1 MSGLAG
7 IRPAAGAEGTP
18 LAPVAAALAHR
29 GPAGQLDLDLTA
41 GARLSVRHRDGERVT
56 ARSSDGVVVVLDGE
70 LYATAVL
77 AEELAAAGHPVPAD
91 ADDPSLALAA
101 YAAFGLGG
109 LGWLDGAFALVIHD
123 GRDGATH
130 LAVDR
135 AGAGALYRVTTA
147 DGSTLYASEP
157 TALLAA
163 EGVPAAPDDAVLRQ
177 FLRSGVSDTGEATFF
192 AGISRVT
199 AGQVVTLTDAEAGTG
214 AGVRST
220 AYPVPDP
227 TAPTAAAS
235 TLDAAVAIRA
245 NGGRVLTRLS
255 HGLAGTVLAAKAG
268 AGEVVVGNYPPYG
281 DGESGATAK
290 ALAALGTGARTVDVD
305 PGDHLAEFV
314 RAVGEPV
321 GDLASYALYAIT
333 ASIAD
338 DADALLAAD
347 GADAVLAAGAPGPK
361 KAGSKRP
368 VEVDALLISENGTVA
383 DPRARQAAGV
393 ATALR
398 VADRAG
404 ARAGVRV
411 RLPYADAVAARS
423 LGEAALTRPG
433 GGEAVLKTVAGN
445 LGTGSLAPGA
455 PVRDWLLRMKNRVY
469 GEFLSESFTNRPW
482 VRQHAVL
489 VAFEDFIKGRNA
501 DAALFWRL
509 LSVELW
515 MREFFDPEPEA
526 AEPVRTKGL
535 LEANAR
541 KQLEITVD
549 GERWIRFPVRTELFA
564 TGDPYSERITSYVR
578 GLVDAVWADG
588 AYRQNFTKPWYVLV
602 SEKIVAISQGRSYFI
617 WDIQPSW
624 WARTLS
630 KFVVRTPYGIGL
642 GSPWTMQLAIQEAG
656 LARILAASA
665 AGAAGKVLGKRGV
678 FYNVAGHSV
687 RAIDG
692 PTEYSAYPSNVSA
705 KLAPAR
711 PDEVSAELLAAL
723 RAALPAE
730 AAATLAGVVVIDAN
744 DIGRNVLGHAADRP
758 ARFFE
763 ELFADNPLGQG
774 SEQTPIA
781 VAVPAE

>member
-7 IRPAAGAEGTP
+7 IRPAAGAEGTS

-29 GPAGQLDLDLTA
+29 GPAGRRDLDLDS
-41 GARLSVRHRDGERVT
+41 GVRLSVCHRDGERVT
-56 ARSSDGVVVVLDGE
+56 ARTGDGVVAVLDGE
-70 LYATAVL
+70 LYATAAVT
-77 AEELAAAGHPVPAD
+77 AELAAAGHAVPAD
-91 ADDPSLALAA
+91 ADDVTLALTA
-101 YAAFGLGG
+101 YTAFGVGG
-109 LGWLDGAFALVIHD
+109 LGRLDGAFALVIHD

-147 DGSTLYASEP
+147 DGGTLYASEP

-163 EGVPAAPDDAVLRQ
+163 DGVESAPDDAVVRR
-177 FLRSGVSDTGEATFF
+177 FLRTGVSDTGEATFF

-199 AGQVVTLTDAEAGTG
+199 AGQVVTLTDAG
-214 AGVRST
+214 AHAT

-227 TAPTAAAS
+227 TAPTAVATAV
-235 TLDAAVAIRA
+235 DDAVAVRA
-245 NGGRVLTRLS
+245 TGGRVVTRLS
-255 HGLAGTVLAAKAG
+255 HGLAGAVLAARAQ
-268 AGEVVVGNYPPYG
+268 AAEVVVGNYPPYG
-281 DGESGATAK
+281 DGENGATAK
-290 ALAALGTGARTVDVD
+290 TLAALGTGARTVDVD

-321 GDLASYALYAIT
+321 GDLAAYALYAIT
-333 ASIAD
+333 GSVAGT
-338 DADALLAAD
+338 ADALLAAD
-347 GADAVLAAGAPGPK
+347 GADAVLAAAQPRSK
-361 KAGSKRP
+361 KP
-368 VEVDALLISENGTVA
+368 VDVPALLTAENGTVPDA
-383 DPRARQAAGV
+383 RDRQAGGI

-411 RLPYADAVAARS
+411 RLPYTDAVAARA

-433 GGEAVLKTVAGN
+433 GGEAVLEAIAGTSAT
-445 LGTGSLAPGA
+445 TGMAPGA

-509 LSVELW
+509 LAVELW
-515 MREFFDPEPEA
+515 MREFFDPRPEA
-526 AEPVRTKGL
+526 AEPVRIKGP
-535 LEANAR
+535 LEANAGKR
-541 KQLEITVD
+541 LEITVD

-564 TGDPYSERITSYVR
+564 TGDPYAPRITAYVG
-578 GLVDAVWADG
+578 GLVDAIRADG
-588 AYRQNFTKPWYVLV
+588 TYERNLTRPWYVLV
-602 SEKIVAISQGRSYFI
+602 SEKIIAISQGRSYFI

-656 LARILAASA
+656 LTRILAASA
-665 AGAAGKVLGKRGV
+665 AGAAGKVLGRRGV

-711 PDEVSAELLAAL
+711 PDEVSRELLAAL

-744 DIGRNVLGHAADRP
+744 DIGRNVLGLAADRP

-763 ELFADNPLGQG
+763 DLFGDNPLGQG
-774 SEQTPIA
+774 AEQTPVA

>member
-29 GPAGQLDLDLTA
+29 GPAGQLDLDLDA
-41 GARLSVRHRDGERVT
+41 GVRLSVRYREGERVT
-56 ARSSDGVVVVLDGE
+56 ARTDDGVVAVLDGE
-70 LYATAVL
+70 LYATTVL

-91 ADDPSLALAA
+91 AGAPALALAA
-101 YAAFGLGG
+101 YTAFGLGG
-109 LGWLDGAFALVIHD
+109 LGRLDGAFALVVHD

-147 DGSTLYASEP
+147 DGGTLYASEP

-163 EGVPAAPDDAVLRQ
+163 EGVAAGPDDAVVRH
-177 FLRSGVSDTGEATFF
+177 FLRTGVSDTGEATFF
-192 AGISRVT
+192 AGISRVV
-199 AGQVVTLTDAEAGTG
+199 AGQVVTLTDAG
-214 AGVRST
+214 ARAT

-227 TAPTAAAS
+227 TAATDVAAVV
-235 TLDAAVAIRA
+235 DAAVAVRA
-245 NGGRVLTRLS
+245 AGDRVVTRLS
-255 HGLAGTVLAAKAG
+255 HGLAGTVLAARAQ
-268 AGEVVVGNYPPYG
+268 AAEVVVGNYPPYG

-314 RAVGEPV
+314 RAAGEPV
-321 GDLASYALYAIT
+321 GDLATYALYAIT
-333 ASIAD
+333 GSV

-347 GADAVLAAGAPGPK
+347 GADALLATAAPRSK
-361 KAGSKRP
+361 KP
-368 VEVDALLISENGTVA
+368 VDVSALLVGQNGTVA
-383 DPRARQAAGV
+383 DPRDRQAAGV

-433 GGEAVLKTVAGN
+433 GGEAVLKAVAGT
-445 LGTGSLAPGA
+445 LPAAGIAPGA

-515 MREFFDPEPEA
+515 MREFFDPRPEA
-526 AEPVRTKGL
+526 AEPVRIKGP
-535 LEANAR
+535 LEANAG

-564 TGDPYSERITSYVR
+564 TGDPYAEQITSYVR

-588 AYRQNFTKPWYVLV
+588 AYTQNFARPWYVLV

-656 LARILAASA
+656 LSRILAASA
-665 AGAAGKVLGKRGV
+665 AGAVGKVIGKRGV

-711 PDEVSAELLAAL
+711 PDEVSGELLAAL

-730 AAATLAGVVVIDAN
+730 AGATLAGVVVIDAN
-744 DIGRNVLGHAADRP
+744 DIGRNVLGMAADRP

>member
-7 IRPAAGAEGTP
+7 IRPAAGAEGTS

-29 GPAGQLDLDLTA
+29 GPAGRLDLDLDS
-41 GARLSVRHRDGERVT
+41 GARLSVCHRDGERVT
-56 ARSSDGVVVVLDGE
+56 ARTGDGVVAVLDGE
-70 LYATAVL
+70 LYATAAVT
-77 AEELAAAGHPVPAD
+77 AELAAAGHAVPAD
-91 ADDPSLALAA
+91 ADDVTLALTA
-101 YAAFGLGG
+101 YTAFGVGG
-109 LGWLDGAFALVIHD
+109 LGRLDGAFALVIHD

-147 DGSTLYASEP
+147 DGGTLYASEP

-163 EGVPAAPDDAVLRQ
+163 DGVESAPDDAVVRR
-177 FLRSGVSDTGEATFF
+177 FLRTGVSDTGEATFF

-199 AGQVVTLTDAEAGTG
+199 AGQVVTLTDAG
-214 AGVRST
+214 ARAT

-227 TAPTAAAS
+227 TAPTAVAS
-235 TLDAAVAIRA
+235 TVDDAVAVRA
-245 NGGRVLTRLS
+245 TGGRVVTRLS
-255 HGLAGTVLAAKAG
+255 HGLAGAVLAARAQ
-268 AGEVVVGNYPPYG
+268 AAEVVVGNYPPYG
-281 DGESGATAK
+281 DGENGATAK
-290 ALAALGTGARTVDVD
+290 TLAALGTGARTVDVD

-321 GDLASYALYAIT
+321 GDLAAYALYAIT
-333 ASIAD
+333 GSVAGT
-338 DADALLAAD
+338 ADALLAAD
-347 GADAVLAAGAPGPK
+347 GADAVLAAAQPRSK
-361 KAGSKRP
+361 KP
-368 VEVDALLISENGTVA
+368 VDVPALLTAENGTVPDA
-383 DPRARQAAGV
+383 RDRQAGGI

-411 RLPYADAVAARS
+411 RLPYTDAVAARS

-433 GGEAVLKTVAGN
+433 GGEAVLKAIAGTSAT
-445 LGTGSLAPGA
+445 TGMAPGA

-509 LSVELW
+509 LAVELW
-515 MREFFDPEPEA
+515 MREFFDPRPEA
-526 AEPVRTKGL
+526 AEPVRIKGP
-535 LEANAR
+535 LEANAGKR
-541 KQLEITVD
+541 LEITVD

-564 TGDPYSERITSYVR
+564 TGDPYAPRITAYVG
-578 GLVDAVWADG
+578 GLVDAIRADG
-588 AYRQNFTKPWYVLV
+588 TYERNLSRPWYVLV
-602 SEKIVAISQGRSYFI
+602 SEKIIAISQGRSYFI

-656 LARILAASA
+656 LTRILAASA
-665 AGAAGKVLGKRGV
+665 AGAAGKVLGRRGV

-711 PDEVSAELLAAL
+711 PDEVSRELLAAL

-744 DIGRNVLGHAADRP
+744 DIGRNVLGLAADRP

-763 ELFADNPLGQG
+763 DLFGDNPLGQG
-774 SEQTPIA
+774 AEQTPVA

>member
-1 MSGLAG
+1 VLA
-7 IRPAAGAEGTP
+7 
-18 LAPVAAALAHR
+18 
-29 GPAGQLDLDLTA
+29 
-41 GARLSVRHRDGERVT
+41 
-56 ARSSDGVVVVLDGE
+56 VLDGE
-70 LYATAVL
+70 LYARPVL
-77 AEELAAAGHPVPAD
+77 EKELADAGHAVPAD
-91 ADDPSLALAA
+91 ADDVTLALAA
-101 YAAFGLGG
+101 YTAFGLGG
-109 LGWLDGAFALVIHD
+109 LGRLDGAFALVVHD

-135 AGAGALYRVTTA
+135 DGAGALYRVATA
-147 DGSTLYASEP
+147 DGGTLYASEP
-157 TALLAA
+157 AALLAA
-163 EGVPAAPDDAVLRQ
+163 EGVESAPDDAVVRH
-177 FLRSGVSDTGEATFF
+177 FLRTGVSDTGEATFF
-192 AGISRVT
+192 AGISRIV
-199 AGQVVTLTDAEAGTG
+199 AGQVVTLTDAGTR
-214 AGVRST
+214 AM
-220 AYPVPDP
+220 AYPVPDR
-227 TAPTAAAS
+227 TAS
-235 TLDAAVAIRA
+235 TDVASVLDAAVAVRA
-245 NGGRVLTRLS
+245 TGDRVVTRLS
-255 HGLAGTVLAAKAG
+255 HGLAGTVVAARSGPA
-268 AGEVVVGNYPPYG
+268 EVVVGNYPPYG

-314 RAVGEPV
+314 RTVGEPV

-333 ASIAD
+333 GSVAD
-338 DADALLAAD
+338 HADALLAAD
-347 GADAVLAAGAPGPK
+347 GADAVLAAAAPRSK
-361 KAGSKRP
+361 KP
-368 VEVDALLISENGTVA
+368 VDVSALLVGQNGTVA
-383 DPRARQAAGV
+383 GARDRQAAGV

-433 GGEAVLKTVAGN
+433 GGDAVLKAVVGTLPAAGI
-445 LGTGSLAPGA
+445 APGA

-482 VRQHAVL
+482 VRQHDVL
-489 VAFEDFIKGRNA
+489 VAFEDFIKGRNS

-509 LSVELW
+509 LAVELW
-515 MREFFDPEPEA
+515 MREFFDPKPA
-526 AEPVRTKGL
+526 AVEPVRIKGP
-535 LEANAR
+535 LEANAG

-564 TGDPYSERITSYVR
+564 TGDPYAEQITSYVR
-578 GLVDAVWADG
+578 GLVDAVHADG
-588 AYRQNFTKPWYVLV
+588 SYVQNFARPWYVLV

-630 KFVVRTPYGIGL
+630 RFVVRTPYGIGL

-656 LARILAASA
+656 LGRILAASA

-711 PDEVSAELLAAL
+711 PDEVSSDLLAAL
-723 RAALPAE
+723 RKALPAE
-730 AAATLAGVVVIDAN
+730 FAATLAGVVVIDAN
-744 DIGRNVLGHAADRP
+744 DIGRNVLGQAADRP

-763 ELFADNPLGQG
+763 ELFGDNPLGQG

>member
-7 IRPAAGAEGTP
+7 IRPAAGAPGAGDV
-18 LAPVAAALAHR
+18 LAPVADALAPVAGALAHR
-29 GPAGQLDLDLTA
+29 GPAGEQSFDLPGGGRLAVRYRA
-41 GARLSVRHRDGERVT
+41 GEAGSARTG
-56 ARSSDGVVVVLDGE
+56 DGVVAVLDGE
-70 LYATAVL
+70 LYATATL
-77 AEELAAAGHPVPAD
+77 QKELADAGHAVSAD
-91 ADDPSLALAA
+91 ADDVTLALAA
-101 YAAFGLGG
+101 YTAFGIGG
-109 LGWLDGAFALVIHD
+109 IGRLDGAFALVVHD
-123 GRDGATH
+123 GRDGHTH

-135 AGAGALYRVTTA
+135 AGAGALYRTTLA
-147 DGSTLYASEP
+147 DGATVFASEP
-157 TALLAA
+157 AALL
-163 EGVPAAPDDAVLRQ
+163 EVVEAAPDDAVVRR
-177 FLRSGVSDTGEATFF
+177 FLRTGVGGTGEATFF
-192 AGISRVT
+192 AGISRV
-199 AGQVVTLTDAEAGTG
+199 APEQVVTLSDQ
-214 AGVRST
+214 GVHAT
-220 AYPVPDP
+220 AHPVPDP
-227 TAPTAAAS
+227 TAPSDTVAV
-235 TLDAAVAIRA
+235 LDAAIAIRA
-245 NGGRVLTRLS
+245 RTPGSVAVRLS
-255 HGLAGTVLAAKAG
+255 HGVAGSLLARHADG
-268 AGEVVVGNYPPYG
+268 AEVVAATFPPFG
-281 DGESGATAK
+281 KTPAV
-290 ALAALGTGARTVDVD
+290 ARTVQVD
-305 PGDHLAEFV
+305 PGEALTEFI

-321 GDLASYALYAIT
+321 GDLAAYATYAVAAALAGST
-333 ASIAD
+333 
-338 DADALLAAD
+338 DALLAAD
-347 GADAVLAAGAPGPK
+347 GVEAVLAVPAARSK
-361 KAGSKRP
+361 KP
-368 VEVDALLISENGTVA
+368 VDLAALLVA
-383 DPRARQAAGV
+383 AGEDGQDGDPRQLRAAGV
-393 ATALR
+393 ADALR

-404 ARAGVRV
+404 ARTGVKV
-411 RLPYADAVAARS
+411 RLPYADAVVARS

-433 GGEAVLKTVAGN
+433 GGEAVLKAAGGKEA
-445 LGTGSLAPGA
+445 LEPGA

-509 LSVELW
+509 LAVELW
-515 MREFFDPEPEA
+515 MREFVDPKPEA
-526 AEPVRTKGL
+526 AEPIRIKGP
-535 LEANAR
+535 LEANASKR
-541 KQLEITVD
+541 LEIAVD
-549 GERWIRFPVRTELFA
+549 GEKWLRFPVRTELFA
-564 TGDPYSERITSYVR
+564 DGADLGPEITGYVR
-578 GLVDAVWADG
+578 GLVDAVIADG
-588 AYRQNFTKPWYVLV
+588 TYTQNFGKPWYVLV

-656 LARILAASA
+656 LPRILAASA

-723 RAALPAE
+723 KRALPEQMAQ
-730 AAATLAGVVVIDAN
+730 TLAGVVVIDAN
-744 DIGRNVLGHAADRP
+744 DIGRNVLGLAADRP

-781 VAVPAE
+781 VAVPV

>member
-7 IRPAAGAEGTP
+7 IRPAAGAEGSS

-41 GARLSVRHRDGERVT
+41 GGRLSVRHRDGERVT
-56 ARSSDGVVVVLDGE
+56 ARTSDGVVVVLDGE
-70 LYATAVL
+70 LYATGVL
-77 AEELAAAGHPVPAD
+77 AEELAAAGHPVPAE
-91 ADDPSLALAA
+91 ADDPALALAA
-101 YAAFGLGG
+101 YTAFGLGG
-109 LGWLDGAFALVIHD
+109 LGRLDGAFALVVHD

-135 AGAGALYRVTTA
+135 AGAGALYRTTTA

-157 TALLAA
+157 AALLAA
-163 EGVPAAPDDAVLRQ
+163 EGVESAPDEAVVGH
-177 FLRSGVSDTGEATFF
+177 FLRTGVSDTGEATFF
-192 AGISRVT
+192 AGVSRVT
-199 AGQVVTLTDAEAGTG
+199 AGQVVTLTDG
-214 AGVRST
+214 AVRAT

-227 TAPTAAAS
+227 TAPVDVTSA
-235 TLDAAVAIRA
+235 LDAAVAVRA
-245 NGGRVLTRLS
+245 AGDRVLTRLS
-255 HGLAGTVLAAKAG
+255 HGLAGTVLAARAG
-268 AGEVVVGNYPPYG
+268 TPGVVVGNYPPYG

-305 PGDHLAEFV
+305 PGDHLADFV
-314 RAVGEPV
+314 RAMGEPV
-321 GDLASYALYAIT
+321 GDLAAYALYAIT
-333 ASIAD
+333 GAVA
-338 DADALLAAD
+338 ATTDALLAAD
-347 GADAVLAAGAPGPK
+347 GADAVLAAAAPRSK
-361 KAGSKRP
+361 KP
-368 VEVDALLISENGTVA
+368 VDVTALLISENGTAA
-383 DPRARQAAGV
+383 DPRDRQAAGV

-411 RLPYADAVAARS
+411 RLPYADPGVARS

-433 GGEAVLKTVAGN
+433 GGDAALKAVAGT
-445 LGTGSLAPGA
+445 LPATGIAPGA

-501 DAALFWRL
+501 EAPLFWRL
-509 LSVELW
+509 LAVELW
-515 MREFFDPEPEA
+515 MREFFDPRPEA
-526 AEPVRTKGL
+526 AEPVRIKGP

-549 GERWIRFPVRTELFA
+549 GDRWIRFPVRTELFG
-564 TGDPYSERITSYVR
+564 TGDPYAERITGYVR
-578 GLVDAVWADG
+578 DLVDAVHADG
-588 AYRQNFTKPWYVLV
+588 TYAQNFTRPWYVLV

-630 KFVVRTPYGIGL
+630 RFVVRTPYGIGL

-711 PDEVSAELLAAL
+711 PDEVSGELLTAL
-723 RAALPAE
+723 RAALPAG

-744 DIGRNVLGHAADRP
+744 DIGRNVLGMAADRP

>member
-1 MSGLAG
+1 M
-7 IRPAAGAEGTP
+7 
-18 LAPVAAALAHR
+18 
-29 GPAGQLDLDLTA
+29 
-41 GARLSVRHRDGERVT
+41 
-56 ARSSDGVVVVLDGE
+56 
-70 LYATAVL
+70 
-77 AEELAAAGHPVPAD
+77 
-91 ADDPSLALAA
+91 
-101 YAAFGLGG
+101 F
-109 LGWLDGAFALVIHD
+109 
-123 GRDGATH
+123 
-130 LAVDR
+130 
-135 AGAGALYRVTTA
+135 
-147 DGSTLYASEP
+147 ASEP
-157 TALLAA
+157 TALLAVVDA
-163 EGVPAAPDDAVLRQ
+163 VPDDAVVRR
-177 FLRSGVSDTGEATFF
+177 FLRTGMGGTGEATFF
-192 AGISRVT
+192 AGISRV
-199 AGQVVTLTDAEAGTG
+199 APGQVVTLSDQ
-214 AGVRST
+214 GVHAT

-227 TAPTAAAS
+227 TAPADTSAV
-235 TLDAAVAIRA
+235 LDAAIAVRA
-245 NGGRVLTRLS
+245 HTTHGAESAQTTRPTQRATSATTVTPHGTLSVRLS
-255 HGLAGTVLAAKAG
+255 HGVAGSLLARHADGAELVAATFPPFGKAP
-268 AGEVVVGNYPPYG
+268 EV
-281 DGESGATAK
+281 
-290 ALAALGTGARTVDVD
+290 ARTVQVD
-305 PGDHLAEFV
+305 PGEGLAEFV

-321 GDLASYALYAIT
+321 GDLATYATYAVAT
-333 ASIAD
+333 ALAGST
-338 DADALLAAD
+338 DALLAAD
-347 GADAVLAAGAPGPK
+347 GVDAVLAVPAPKSKKPVDVSALLVGGDEDGAP
-361 KAGSKRP
+361 
-368 VEVDALLISENGTVA
+368 T
-383 DPRARQAAGV
+383 DPREVRAAGV
-393 ATALR
+393 AAALR

-411 RLPYADAVAARS
+411 RLPYADAVIAQS

-433 GGEAVLKTVAGN
+433 GGEAVLKAAAGSRVAAGN
-445 LGTGSLAPGA
+445 RTAGGKETLEPGA

-509 LSVELW
+509 LAVELW
-515 MREFFDPEPEA
+515 MREFVDPKPEA
-526 AEPVRTKGL
+526 AEPIRIKGP
-535 LEANAR
+535 LEANASKR
-541 KQLEITVD
+541 LEIAVD
-549 GERWIRFPVRTELFA
+549 GEKWLRFPVRTELFA
-564 TGDPYSERITSYVR
+564 DGADLGPEITGYVR
-578 GLVDAVWADG
+578 GLVDAVIADG
-588 AYRQNFTKPWYVLV
+588 TYTQNFGKPWYVLV

-656 LARILAASA
+656 LPRILAASA

-723 RAALPAE
+723 KRALPEQMAQ
-730 AAATLAGVVVIDAN
+730 TLAGVVVIDAN
-744 DIGRNVLGHAADRP
+744 DIGRNVLGLAADRP

-781 VAVPAE
+781 VAVPV